1 MELKNIN
8 SLVELFFRKS
18 EKNIPKKFS
27 MNESAFLTN
36 LKPKEYELPKLR
48 QPTNYSWRVVDG
60 HIRILSSYLKKILSI
75 GDRCLLLSENR
86 PEWLISDLSI
96 MNAGGVT
103 VPLFTT
109 YSDKDY
115 EYIIKD
121 CMPKVCIVSTQEQ
134 FNKIKKYLTK
144 DIKVISMDGFDE
156 ELVFF
161 SKNFY

>member
-1 MELKNIN
+1 M
-8 SLVELFFRKS
+8 
-18 EKNIPKKFS
+18 
-27 MNESAFLTN
+27 
-36 LKPKEYELPKLR
+36 
-48 QPTNYSWRVVDG
+48 
-60 HIRILSSYLKKILSI
+60 
-75 GDRCLLLSENR
+75 LLSENR

-121 CMPKVCIVSTQEQ
+121 CMPKVCIVSTREQ

-144 DIKVISMDGFDE
+144 DIKVIAMD
-156 ELVFF
+156 
-161 SKNFY
+161 SYP

>member
-1 MELKNIN
+1 
-8 SLVELFFRKS
+8 
-18 EKNIPKKFS
+18 

-36 LKPKEYELPKLR
+36 LKSKKHELPELR

-60 HIRILSSYLKKILSI
+60 QIRILTTYLKKIISI

-109 YSDKDY
+109 YSDKDLSL
-115 EYIIKD
+115 IHI
-121 CMPKVCIVSTQEQ
+121 
-134 FNKIKKYLTK
+134 
-144 DIKVISMDGFDE
+144 
-156 ELVFF
+156 
-161 SKNFY
+161 

>member
-18 EKNIPKKFS
+18 EEKIPKKFS

-36 LKPKEYELPKLR
+36 LKPKKHGLPELR
-48 QPTNYSWRVVDG
+48 QPINYSWRVVDG
-60 HIRILSSYLKKILSI
+60 QIRILTTYLKKIISR

-121 CMPKVCIVSTQEQ
+121 CKPKVCIVSNQ
-134 FNKIKKYLTK
+134 
-144 DIKVISMDGFDE
+144 
-156 ELVFF
+156 
-161 SKNFY
+161 

>member
-27 MNESAFLTN
+27 MNESTFLTN
-36 LKPKEYELPKLR
+36 LKPKEHELAELR
-48 QPTNYSWRVVDG
+48 QPNNYSWRVVDG
-60 HIRILSSYLKKILSI
+60 QIRILSTYLKKIISR

-103 VPLFTT
+103 VPLL
-109 YSDKDY
+109 SL
-115 EYIIKD
+115 IHI
-121 CMPKVCIVSTQEQ
+121 
-134 FNKIKKYLTK
+134 
-144 DIKVISMDGFDE
+144 
-156 ELVFF
+156 
-161 SKNFY
+161 

>member
-8 SLVELFFRKS
+8 SLVELFFTKS

-27 MNESAFLTN
+27 MNESTFLTN
-36 LKPKEYELPKLR
+36 LKQKEHELPELR
-48 QPTNYSWRVVDG
+48 QPNNYSWRVVDG
-60 HIRILSSYLKKILSI
+60 QIRILSTYLKKIISR

-121 CMPKVCIVSTQEQ
+121 CMPKVCIVSTLSL
-134 FNKIKKYLTK
+134 IH
-144 DIKVISMDGFDE
+144 I
-156 ELVFF
+156 
-161 SKNFY
+161 